1 MPTILDVK
9 GKPIRPRNQT
19 RRKLRSQDVR
29 DLIKIL
35 VMLILVAIG
44 YYMFAPTRDAAR
56 EIRITAQQKAIG

>member
-1 MPTILDVK
+1 MPTILDIA

-29 DLIKIL
+29 DLFKIL

-44 YYMFAPTRDAAR
+44 YYMFAPTRD
-56 EIRITAQQKAIG
+56 TAQQMRIATQQKANG